1 MGYGAKIYQAACQEL
16 EIRRRQAEETAQDN
30 LERFF
35 EKCPRAR
42 EIRREMGRN
51 GANAGIAVL
60 SGGNVRAQLTQM
72 KEQGLA
78 LKEEYDRLLAEHH
91 VTQSDVTPQYQC
103 SRCKD
108 TGFVDGRM
116 CQCLKNL
123 QRQMAFQRLSMDAPL
138 ENSTFEEFSLEYYRE
153 DEKAYRQMEKVLAAC
168 KRYADNFRADSPSFL
183 FWGGTG
189 LGKTHLSLAIAGKA
203 IEKGFGVVYGSAQSF
218 AVALERERFLR
229 EQDMAEDA
237 DVQSQLTD
245 CDLLILDD
253 LGTEA
258 SSNYVKSAFYDII
271 NSRMMK
277 NKPTLISTNLTMKD
291 LEKRYTPRFTSRI
304 AGYYSKVQFLG
315 NDVRL
320 QKRRRKTAG
329 S

>member
-51 GANAGIAVL
+51 GANAAIAVL
-60 SGGNVRAQLTQM
+60 SGGNVREQLTQM

-78 LKEEYDRLLAEHH
+78 LKEEYDKLLAEHH

-103 SRCKD
+103 SHCKD

-291 LEKRYTPRFTSRI
+291 LEKRYTTRFTSRI

>member
-51 GANAGIAVL
+51 GANAAIAVL
-60 SGGNVRAQLTQM
+60 SGGNVREQLTQM

-203 IEKGFGVVYGSAQSF
+203 IEKGMGVIYGSAQSF

>member
-51 GANAGIAVL
+51 GANAAIAVL
-60 SGGNVRAQLTQM
+60 SGGNVREQLTQM

>member
-51 GANAGIAVL
+51 GANAAIAVL
-60 SGGNVRAQLTQM
+60 SGGNVREQLTQM

-78 LKEEYDRLLAEHH
+78 LKEEYDKLLAEHH

-203 IEKGFGVVYGSAQSF
+203 IEKGMGVIYGSAQSF
-218 AVALERERFLR
+218 AVALEKERFDR
-229 EQDMAEDA
+229 EPPEEGDTNT
-237 DVQSQLTD
+237 QLTE

-253 LGTEA
+253 LGTEFPSA
-258 SSNYVKSAFYDII
+258 YVNAALYNII
-271 NSRMMK
+271 NSRMLAER
-277 NKPTLISTNLTMKD
+277 PTIISTNLTLKE
-291 LEKRYTPRFTSRI
+291 LESRYSERFASRI
-304 AGYYSKVQFLG
+304 AGYYGKLEFLG
-315 NDVRL
+315 NDVRVQKRL
-320 QKRRRKTAG
+320 QKSRKHP
-329 S
+329 

>member
-51 GANAGIAVL
+51 GANAAIAVL
-60 SGGNVRAQLTQM
+60 SGGNVREQLTQM

-253 LGTEA
+253 LGTES

>member
-51 GANAGIAVL
+51 GANAAIAVL
-60 SGGNVRAQLTQM
+60 SGGNVREQLTQM
-72 KEQGLA
+72 KEQGMA

>member
-1 MGYGAKIYQAACQEL
+1 MGYGIKIYQAACQEL
-16 EIRRRQAEETAQDN
+16 EARRRQAEETAQDN
-30 LERFF
+30 LEAFF

-42 EIRREMGRN
+42 EIRREMARN
-51 GANAGIAVL
+51 GANAAIAVL
-60 SGGNVRAQLTQM
+60 SGGNVREQLTLM
-72 KEQGLA
+72 KQQGLA
-78 LKEEYDRLLAEHH
+78 LKEEYDKLLEEHH
-91 VTQSDVTPQYQC
+91 VAPSDVTPQYQC

-138 ENSTFEEFSLEYYRE
+138 ENSTFEGFSLEYYQD
-153 DEKAYRQMEKVLAAC
+153 DEKALRQMEKVLAAC
-168 KRYADNFRADSPSFL
+168 KRYAENFREDSPSFL

-315 NDVRL
+315 SDVRL
-320 QKRRRKTAG
+320 QKRRRRTSG

>member
-16 EIRRRQAEETAQDN
+16 EVRRRQAEETAQDN

-51 GANAGIAVL
+51 GANAAIAVL
-60 SGGNVRAQLTQM
+60 SGGNVREQLTQM

>member
-51 GANAGIAVL
+51 GANAAIAVL
-60 SGGNVRAQLTQM
+60 SGGNVREQLTQM

-78 LKEEYDRLLAEHH
+78 LKEEYDKLLAEHH

>member
-51 GANAGIAVL
+51 GANAAIAVL
-60 SGGNVRAQLTQM
+60 SGGNVREQLTQM

-78 LKEEYDRLLAEHH
+78 LKEEYDKLLAEHH

-108 TGFVDGRM
+108 TGFVDGRT

>member
-42 EIRREMGRN
+42 EIRREMARN
-51 GANAGIAVL
+51 GANAAIAVL
-60 SGGNVRAQLTQM
+60 SGGNVREQLTQM
-72 KEQGLA
+72 KEQGMT
-78 LKEEYDRLLAEHH
+78 LKAEYDKLLAEHR
-91 VTQSDVTPQYQC
+91 VALADVTPQYQC
-103 SRCKD
+103 PLCKD

-138 ENSTFEEFSLEYYRE
+138 ENSTFDNFSLEYYRE
-153 DEKAYRQMEKVLAAC
+153 DEKAYRQMEKVFSAC
-168 KRYADNFRADSPSFL
+168 KRYAENFRADSPSFL

-229 EQDMAEDA
+229 EQDISEDA

-271 NSRMMK
+271 NARMMK

-291 LEKRYTPRFTSRI
+291 MEKRYSPRFTSRI
-304 AGYYSKVQFLG
+304 AGYYSKMQFLG
-315 NDVRL
+315 SDVRL
-320 QKRRRKTAG
+320 QKRRRRTSG

>member
-51 GANAGIAVL
+51 GANAAIAVL
-60 SGGNVRAQLTQM
+60 SGGNVREQLTQM

-103 SRCKD
+103 SHCKD

-277 NKPTLISTNLTMKD
+277 SKPTLISTNLTMKD

>member
-51 GANAGIAVL
+51 GANAAIAVL
-60 SGGNVRAQLTQM
+60 SGGNVREQLTQM

-78 LKEEYDRLLAEHH
+78 LKEEYDKLLAEHH

-103 SRCKD
+103 SHCKD

>member
-51 GANAGIAVL
+51 GANAAIAVL
-60 SGGNVRAQLTQM
+60 SGGNVREQLTQM
-72 KEQGLA
+72 KEQGMA
-78 LKEEYDRLLAEHH
+78 LKEEYDKLLAEHH

-153 DEKAYRQMEKVLAAC
+153 DEKAYRQTEKVLAAC

>member
-51 GANAGIAVL
+51 GANAAIAVL
-60 SGGNVRAQLTQM
+60 SGGNVREQLTQM

-253 LGTEA
+253 R
-258 SSNYVKSAFYDII
+258 S
-271 NSRMMK
+271 
-277 NKPTLISTNLTMKD
+277 P
-291 LEKRYTPRFTSRI
+291 
-304 AGYYSKVQFLG
+304 
-315 NDVRL
+315 
-320 QKRRRKTAG
+320 
-329 S
+329 

>member
-51 GANAGIAVL
+51 GANAAIAVL
-60 SGGNVRAQLTQM
+60 SGGNVREQLTQM
-72 KEQGLA
+72 KEQGMA
-78 LKEEYDRLLAEHH
+78 LKEEYDKLLAEHH

>member
-51 GANAGIAVL
+51 GANAAIAVL
-60 SGGNVRAQLTQM
+60 SGGNVREQLTQM

-103 SRCKD
+103 SHCKD

-168 KRYADNFRADSPSFL
+168 KRYADKFRADSPSFL

>member
-16 EIRRRQAEETAQDN
+16 EVRRRQAEETAQDN

-51 GANAGIAVL
+51 GANAAIAVL
-60 SGGNVRAQLTQM
+60 SGGNVREQLTQM

-78 LKEEYDRLLAEHH
+78 LKEEYDKLLAEHH

-237 DVQSQLTD
+237 GVQSQLTD

>member
-51 GANAGIAVL
+51 GANAAIAVL
-60 SGGNVRAQLTQM
+60 SGGNVREQLTQM

-103 SRCKD
+103 SHCKD

>member
-1 MGYGAKIYQAACQEL
+1 M
-16 EIRRRQAEETAQDN
+16 
-30 LERFF
+30 
-35 EKCPRAR
+35 
-42 EIRREMGRN
+42 
-51 GANAGIAVL
+51 
-60 SGGNVRAQLTQM
+60 
-72 KEQGLA
+72 
-78 LKEEYDRLLAEHH
+78 
-91 VTQSDVTPQYQC
+91 
-103 SRCKD
+103 
-108 TGFVDGRM
+108 DGRM

>member
-16 EIRRRQAEETAQDN
+16 EVRRRQAEETAQDN

-51 GANAGIAVL
+51 GANAAIAVL
-60 SGGNVRAQLTQM
+60 SGGNVREQLTQM

-78 LKEEYDRLLAEHH
+78 LKEEYDKLLAEHH